1 MEKEL
6 AMEYIDITITDEKAK
21 RLSEVKNT
29 MKILRDIMVET
40 AKDRLKLPK
49 GRRVINAKAL
59 KDIVL
64 KQWTIKTLN
73 PPPPSL
79 FPLLQFGCLLVSL
92 A

>member
-1 MEKEL
+1 VEKEL

-40 AKDRLKLPK
+40 AKDRLRLPK

-59 KDIVL
+59 RDIVF
-64 KQWTIKTLN
+64 KT
-73 PPPPSL
+73 
-79 FPLLQFGCLLVSL
+79 VDY
-92 A
+92 